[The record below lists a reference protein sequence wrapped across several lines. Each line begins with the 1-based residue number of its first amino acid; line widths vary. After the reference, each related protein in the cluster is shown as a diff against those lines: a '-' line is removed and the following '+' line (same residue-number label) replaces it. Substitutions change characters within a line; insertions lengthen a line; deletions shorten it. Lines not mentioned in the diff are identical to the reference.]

1 MPELKKNQSHK
12 KTREKNLRQL
22 WLTLLIYYPGY
33 EIITTQQKKSA
44 KNNEAKDSIAKYQMM
59 NLKKKI
65 NFQLSIALLKGNH
78 EKITK

>member
-1 MPELKKNQSHK
+1 MKSWQLNKKKAQ
-12 KTREKNLRQL
+12 
-22 WLTLLIYYPGY
+22 
-33 EIITTQQKKSA
+33 
-44 KNNEAKDSIAKYQMM
+44 KNNEAKDSIAKYQIM